1 MAYVLRLEASKE
13 KQARYVVGVR
23 TYTCERRV
31 PLAFGYSLRRLTDK
45 IFLKIIIICIEV
57 YKIGNKYINRR

>member
-45 IFLKIIIICIEV
+45 IF
-57 YKIGNKYINRR
+57 

>member
-1 MAYVLRLEASKE
+1 MRVCISRRWARQVAYVLRLEASKE

-23 TYTCERRV
+23 TYTCERRE

-45 IFLKIIIICIEV
+45 IF
-57 YKIGNKYINRR
+57 